1 MDSKKMREYKYIR
14 NTLPISNR
22 HMNGE
27 SLVEFSIDSEKY
39 DFEEGMTWNDWV
51 NSAFNT
57 IGLRSTNWGVTDS
70 SGFGIYDS
78 AATGAKPVQGKDK
91 IKTLGKYIIS

>member
-27 SLVEFSIDSEKY
+27 NLVEFSIDSEKY
-39 DFEEGMTWNDWV
+39 DFEEGMT
-51 NSAFNT
+51 
-57 IGLRSTNWGVTDS
+57 
-70 SGFGIYDS
+70 
-78 AATGAKPVQGKDK
+78 
-91 IKTLGKYIIS
+91 

>member
-27 SLVEFSIDSEKY
+27 NLVEFSIDSEKY

-57 IGLRSTNWGVTDS
+57 DG
-70 SGFGIYDS
+70 
-78 AATGAKPVQGKDK
+78 
-91 IKTLGKYIIS
+91 YIIDGSTIANSDKNLWVASNSRLVQVTTKIIENYEYQVM

>member
-14 NTLPISNR
+14 NTLPISSR

-39 DFEEGMTWNDWV
+39 DFEEGMTWKDWV
-51 NSAFNT
+51 SSAFN
-57 IGLRSTNWGVTDS
+57 IENAVI
-70 SGFGIYDS
+70 SGGWVDFPTFVLMDNNGNSVD
-78 AATGAKPVQGKDK
+78 PNDL
-91 IKTLGKYIIS
+91 IKENYKYQKG